1 MITSTQ
7 NSLVKLF
14 KKLQTSKHRREM
26 GALFLEGENLLD
38 EAVQADRRF
47 EVVCFTERWADR
59 NPELLER
66 AARCSDRIE
75 LVSDE
80 VLKAMAMTVSP
91 EGVVASCLKLSAM
104 DVPIETFGLVLDRIQ
119 DPGNVGTMIRTAA
132 AAGVDGLWVSQDS
145 ADLDNPKVLRS
156 SAGQW
161 FRLPMMVVN
170 DLPNRLK
177 QAQTAGMQIVTTSTK
192 AEQTLWEVDL
202 NLPTL
207 VVLGNEGAG
216 LSPEIEELSTLPI
229 RIPVMNGVESLNVAI
244 AASIVMY
251 EVRRQ
256 RSIES
261 V

>member
-7 NSLVKLF
+7 NPLVKLF

-26 GALFLEGENLLD
+26 GVLFLEGENLLD
-38 EAVQADRRF
+38 EAVQAGRSF

-59 NPELLER
+59 NPDLLEQIS
-66 AARCSDRIE
+66 RCSDRFE
-75 LVSDE
+75 LVTDE
-80 VLKAMAMTVSP
+80 VLKAMALTVNP
-91 EGVVASCLKLSAM
+91 EGIVASCPKLS
-104 DVPIETFGLVLDRIQ
+104 VGEIPIDSFGLVLDRIQ

-132 AAGVDGLWVSQDS
+132 AAGVEGLWVSHDS
-145 ADLDNPKVLRS
+145 ADLENPKVMRS

-161 FRLPMMVVN
+161 FRLPMRMVPN
-170 DLPNRLK
+170 LPERL
-177 QAQTAGMQIVTTSTK
+177 QAAQAAGMQIVTTLPR
-192 AEQTLWEVDL
+192 AEKTLWEVDL
-202 NLPTL
+202 TVPTL

-216 LSPEIEELSTLPI
+216 LSPDIEALSTLPI

-251 EVRRQ
+251 EVQRQ
-256 RSIES
+256 RS